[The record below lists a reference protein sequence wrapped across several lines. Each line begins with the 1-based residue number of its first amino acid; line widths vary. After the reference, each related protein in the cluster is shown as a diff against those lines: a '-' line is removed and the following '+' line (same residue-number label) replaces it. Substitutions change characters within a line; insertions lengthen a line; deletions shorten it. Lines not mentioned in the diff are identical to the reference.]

1 MSILKYFERI
11 KYMHF
16 LIERK
21 ATGHPRRFAEKL
33 GVSRSTLMEYIKD
46 MKEIDAPIAY
56 DKNRETYYYKEP
68 CELNLGFQL
77 SALSEDES
85 SAIRGGEML
94 KSQASFITIE
104 KSSLMKQDP
113 MP

>member
-1 MSILKYFERI
+1 MSILKYIERI

-21 ATGHPRRFAEKL
+21 ATGRPRKFAEKL
-33 GVSRSTLMEYIKD
+33 GISRSTLMEYIKD

-77 SALSEDES
+77 TALSEDEELV
-85 SAIRGGEML
+85 IKGGEML
-94 KSQASFITIE
+94 KKNATFNTIE
-104 KSSLMKQDP
+104 ESVD
-113 MP
+113 